1 MRCRLL
7 KRHLK
12 LAAPLMTAQGPI
24 SERTVWVVALD
35 DGAGRVGLGEA
46 APLAGF
52 GSETPEQCREVFNTV
67 LKALTGEFI
76 LNWLDRGRPDAP
88 LGPLEKMLGG
98 APCARSA
105 IEGALLDLAA
115 KQIERPLA
123 TFLSGDSTGAPVPMS
138 VPVNA
143 LLGGSLQEVTA
154 GAAEL
159 VKSGFTSFK
168 LKVGG
173 PTTSV
178 AADVERV
185 FAVRDT
191 IGADAKLRV
200 DANCAWTLE
209 QALEF
214 AVEVADANLE
224 FCEQPLPAADLEGM
238 ATLRRRSGMKIAV
251 DEAVRTAADIGRV
264 ASAQAADVVVL
275 KPMFL
280 GGWRPTKQAAELATS
295 CGLGVVITTALEGAI
310 GRAHAT
316 HMAAAIGLNERA
328 QGLGTGILIAEDLT
342 ASPLVVIQGV
352 IPIPAEPR
360 ARHRFTA
367 RLTCPYAALPLGAR
381 TSVCAAT
388 RTVLIFP
395 YANASWIT

>member
-7 KRHLK
+7 KRRLK
-12 LAAPLMTAQGPI
+12 LATPLMTAQGPI
-24 SERTVWVVALD
+24 SERVVWVVALD
-35 DGAGRVGLGEA
+35 DGAGRIGLGEA

-76 LNWLDRGRPDAP
+76 IDWLDRGRPDAP
-88 LGPLEKMLGG
+88 LGLLEKMLGG

-115 KQIERPLA
+115 QKNERPLA
-123 TFLSGDSTGAPVPMS
+123 TYLTGDSSGTTIPMS

-143 LLGGSLQEVTA
+143 LLGGSITEITA

-159 VKSGFTSFK
+159 IKSGFTSFK

-173 PTTSV
+173 PTTSI

-185 FAVRDT
+185 FAVRDI
-191 IGADAKLRV
+191 IGAHAKLRV

-209 QALEF
+209 QAMEF

-224 FCEQPLPAADLEGM
+224 FCEQPLAAADLEGM
-238 ATLRRRSGMKIAV
+238 STLRRRTGLKIAV
-251 DEAVRTAADIGRV
+251 DEAVRTAVDIGRV
-264 ASAQAADVVVL
+264 AAAQAADIVVL

-295 CGLGVVITTALEGAI
+295 CGLSVVITSALEGSI
-310 GRAHAT
+310 GRAHST

-328 QGLGTGILIAEDLT
+328 QGLGTGSFIVDDLT
-342 ASPLVVIQGV
+342 ASPLMVIQGL
-352 IPIPAEPR
+352 IPIPQS
-360 ARHRFTA
+360 HG
-367 RLTCPYAALPLGAR
+367 LGVGALRG
-381 TSVCAAT
+381 
-388 RTVLIFP
+388 
-395 YANASWIT
+395 

>member
-76 LNWLDRGRPDAP
+76 LNWLERGRPDAP

-123 TFLSGDSTGAPVPMS
+123 TFLNGDSTGAPVPMS

-159 VKSGFTSFK
+159 VKTGFTSFK

-214 AVEVADANLE
+214 AIEVADANLE

-238 ATLRRRSGMKIAV
+238 ATLRRRSGLKIAV

-328 QGLGTGILIAEDLT
+328 QGLGTGIFIAEDLT

-352 IPIPAEPR
+352 IPIPQSPG
-360 ARHRFTA
+360 
-367 RLTCPYAALPLGAR
+367 LGIGSLR
-381 TSVCAAT
+381 G
-388 RTVLIFP
+388 
-395 YANASWIT
+395 

>member
-12 LAAPLMTAQGPI
+12 LGTPLMTAQGPI

-52 GSETPEQCREVFNTV
+52 GSETPEQCREVFTTA
-67 LKALTGEFI
+67 LKSLTAEFI
-76 LNWLDRGRPDAP
+76 LKWLERGRADAP
-88 LGPLEKMLGG
+88 LGPLEKLLGG

-123 TFLSGDSTGAPVPMS
+123 TFLTGDTAGAVIPLS

-143 LLGGSLQEVTA
+143 LLGGSLQEVAA

-159 VKSGFTSFK
+159 VKQGFTAFK

-185 FAVRDT
+185 YAVRDT
-191 IGADAKLRV
+191 IGPDAKLRV
-200 DANCAWTLE
+200 DANGAWTLD

-214 AVEVADANLE
+214 AVEAGDANLE
-224 FCEQPLPAADLEGM
+224 FCEQPLAAADLDGM
-238 ATLRRRSGMKIAV
+238 ATLRRRSGLKIAV

-280 GGWRPTKQAAELATS
+280 GGWRPTKQAAELAAS
-295 CGLGVVITTALEGAI
+295 CGLGVVITTALEGAV

-316 HMAAAIGLNERA
+316 HMAAGLGLNERA

-342 ASPLVVIQGV
+342 AQPLVVVQGV
-352 IPIPAEPR
+352 IPIPQSPG
-360 ARHRFTA
+360 
-367 RLTCPYAALPLGAR
+367 LGIGSLR
-381 TSVCAAT
+381 G
-388 RTVLIFP
+388 
-395 YANASWIT
+395 